1 MITVS
6 AENASLQP
14 ADTRLG
20 LKGDFVAITVADTGN
35 GIPPDILP
43 RVFDPFFTTKP
54 PAKGTGLGLSQVHG
68 FVHQS
73 GGTLGI
79 ESELGKGTRVTLY
92 LPRAQAGAQ
101 EPAAEAAAEAET
113 GGTVL
118 LVEDNPDVA
127 EASAVLLEQL
137 GYEVHRAGDAETAL
151 REVEARELDLVVS
164 DIVMAGAMD
173 GLGLA
178 RAIRQR
184 HPTLPVLLVT
194 GYSNAVASA
203 ETEFTVLR
211 KPYELAELGR
221 AAAKLV
227 AEAQP
232 PSNLVHLRDA
242 KRVGQAKPERS

>member
-1 MITVS
+1 
-6 AENASLQP
+6 
-14 ADTRLG
+14 
-20 LKGDFVAITVADTGN
+20 
-35 GIPPDILP
+35 
-43 RVFDPFFTTKP
+43 
-54 PAKGTGLGLSQVHG
+54 
-68 FVHQS
+68 
-73 GGTLGI
+73 
-79 ESELGKGTRVTLY
+79 
-92 LPRAQAGAQ
+92 
-101 EPAAEAAAEAET
+101 
-113 GGTVL
+113 
-118 LVEDNPDVA
+118 
-127 EASAVLLEQL
+127 
-137 GYEVHRAGDAETAL
+137 
-151 REVEARELDLVVS
+151 
-164 DIVMAGAMD
+164 MD

-242 KRVGQAKPERS
+242 KRAVQAKPERS

>member
-1 MITVS
+1 
-6 AENASLQP
+6 
-14 ADTRLG
+14 
-20 LKGDFVAITVADTGN
+20 
-35 GIPPDILP
+35 
-43 RVFDPFFTTKP
+43 
-54 PAKGTGLGLSQVHG
+54 
-68 FVHQS
+68 
-73 GGTLGI
+73 
-79 ESELGKGTRVTLY
+79 
-92 LPRAQAGAQ
+92 
-101 EPAAEAAAEAET
+101 
-113 GGTVL
+113 
-118 LVEDNPDVA
+118 
-127 EASAVLLEQL
+127 
-137 GYEVHRAGDAETAL
+137 
-151 REVEARELDLVVS
+151 
-164 DIVMAGAMD
+164 MD

-232 PSNLVHLRDA
+232 PTNLVHLRDA